1 MEVSE
6 QQQQVVP
13 LLAQVLKMAPADLD
27 NLQPD
32 DDLRE
37 YGLNSLSA
45 VELIVE
51 LENHL
56 NIMIDDDNLLLE
68 ELSTLRRIEN
78 MLAHYV

>member
-6 QQQQVVP
+6 QQVVP
-13 LLAQVLKMAPADLD
+13 LLAQVLKMALGDLE

-78 MLAHYV
+78 ILAQYV